1 MFAIHGIPQTPTSG
15 ERFDGPGNS
24 ITRSELAA
32 LFAVIGTPSWRCIES
47 VANPAWRRYLR
58 KVTGR
63 CVRVCVRTCLC
74 AATRCGGVL
83 LVRCVASTQAQCAC
97 DWFLGAGKADHRA
110 RYGCGVVLVLSC
122 AC

>member
-1 MFAIHGIPQTPTSG
+1 VWQLLQVAPVFAIHGVPQTPTSG

-24 ITRSELAA
+24 TTRSELAA

-63 CVRVCVRTCLC
+63 SAQQLE
-74 AATRCGGVL
+74 L
-83 LVRCVASTQAQCAC
+83 LVGRMAARQCFALCIWSALPCTASAYVQAHAT
-97 DWFLGAGKADHRA
+97 AN
-110 RYGCGVVLVLSC
+110 LS
-122 AC
+122 A

>member
-1 MFAIHGIPQTPTSG
+1 VFGELLQRVAWIGKATTPQLQVAPVFAIHGVPQTPTSG

-24 ITRSELAA
+24 TTRSELAA

-63 CVRVCVRTCLC
+63 SAQQLELC
-74 AATRCGGVL
+74 SDAWQPR
-83 LVRCVASTQAQCAC
+83 
-97 DWFLGAGKADHRA
+97 
-110 RYGCGVVLVLSC
+110 
-122 AC
+122 

>member
-63 CVRVCVRTCLC
+63 CVCRPTDRVKQVRSLLCAYVRACVRSS
-74 AATRCGGVL
+74 A
-83 LVRCVASTQAQCAC
+83 
-97 DWFLGAGKADHRA
+97 
-110 RYGCGVVLVLSC
+110 
-122 AC
+122 